1 VPKPILTTPSLTVPL
16 DTAAQMLGV
25 SKWTVARLVKHKKL
39 RASKP
44 ERHVLV
50 RVADIEAMLNET
62 AVQS

>member
-1 VPKPILTTPSLTVPL
+1 
-16 DTAAQMLGV
+16 MLGV
-25 SKWTVARLVKHKKL
+25 SKWTVARLVKNKKL